1 MTPEALAKAIKAK
14 ALELGF
20 LDCRFS
26 QARALSEETEHFQA
40 YLEADYHGSMSYLER
55 NVEKRLDPRELV
67 PGCQTVIS
75 LAYNYFPSTEQAKG
89 SPKIAKYAYGED
101 YHRVV
106 KDKAYLLFEFIRQCD
121 PQSQGRVFVDSAPVM
136 ERQWAAIS
144 GLGWIGKNSLL
155 LRKGEGSYF
164 FLAEILCSTPLPAD
178 SPTTDHCG
186 TCTACI
192 DACPT
197 QAIVQPGVIDS
208 RSCISYLSIEQK
220 EDLSPEQEQMLNGW
234 AFGCDVCQDVCP
246 WNRFAS
252 PHHETRFE
260 PIGHWLT
267 WSKKDW
273 NQLSPNSWKEHF
285 GQSPITRTGFDKFQR
300 QVQASL
306 SVDSDSES
314 TGKDT

>member
-1 MTPEALAKAIKAK
+1 MTPEALAKAIKEK

-20 LDCRFS
+20 LDCRFA
-26 QARALSEETEHFQA
+26 QARALSEESEHLQA
-40 YLEADYHGSMSYLER
+40 YLNADYHGSMGYLER

-75 LAYNYFPSTEQAKG
+75 LAYNYYPSAVQADN

-106 KDKAYLLFEFIRQCD
+106 KDQAFQLFDFIRQCD

-136 ERQWAAIS
+136 ERQWAALS

-164 FLAEILCSTPLPAD
+164 FLAEILCSTALPAD
-178 SPTTDHCG
+178 QAVTDHCG
-186 TCTACI
+186 SCTACI

-252 PHHETRFE
+252 AHQEPRFD
-260 PIGHWLT
+260 PTGT
-267 WSKKDW
+267 WTNWTSQEW
-273 NQLSPNSWKEHF
+273 AALSPESWNEHF
-285 GQSPITRTGFDKFQR
+285 GHSPITRTGFEKFQA
-300 QVQASL
+300 QIQASL
-306 SVDSDSES
+306 SRSSDE
-314 TGKDT
+314 GIKGNDT